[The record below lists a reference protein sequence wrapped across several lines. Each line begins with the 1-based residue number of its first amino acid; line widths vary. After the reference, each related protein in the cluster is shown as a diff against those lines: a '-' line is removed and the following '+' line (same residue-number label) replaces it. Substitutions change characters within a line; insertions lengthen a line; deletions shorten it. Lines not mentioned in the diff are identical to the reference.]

1 MTYTNSVTPPPAPA
15 PLLVLVSI
23 DTEEDNWEPSR
34 ENIRIANIRA
44 LPSLHRTFEAFG
56 VRPTYFCSYQV
67 VRVPWARTI
76 LQDIAANGAA
86 EIGAHLHPWNTPPM
100 REAMAPRHTMMKNL
114 PFELQEEKL
123 LVLTDAVTTV
133 LGTRPRSFRAGR
145 YGLGSTGARLLARC
159 GYTVDSSVTPFL
171 DWRRYDDGPDHREA
185 PVAVYRPS
193 LDNLTLP
200 SLNGPVVEVPVSVG
214 FTRRPFRR
222 WAERHERM
230 TQLRVGPLTLASLA
244 YRSHFLRKVQLS
256 FETDSVRDML
266 VLTNELVRDGV
277 RCLHLTWHSPSMV
290 EGMSPF
296 TRTVADRHRLRAK
309 IDRFFDRLSASYS
322 FSFATVAE
330 AADKLAP
337 IPAPVM
343 ADVKQY

>member
-1 MTYTNSVTPPPAPA
+1 MTYTNGVTQPTAPA
-15 PLLVLVSI
+15 PLLVVVSI

-76 LQDIAANGAA
+76 LHDIAASGGA

-100 REAMAPRHTMMKNL
+100 REAMVPRHTMMKNISV
-114 PFELQEEKL
+114 ELQEEKL
-123 LVLTDAVTTV
+123 LVLTDAVASV

-145 YGLGSTGARLLARC
+145 YGLGPTGARLLARC

-171 DWRRYDDGPDHREA
+171 DWRRYDDGPDHRDA
-185 PVAVYRPS
+185 PLAVYRPS
-193 LDNLTLP
+193 PDNLTLP
-200 SLNGPVVEVPVSVG
+200 SLNGPVVEVPLSVG
-214 FTRRPFRR
+214 YTRRPFQR
-222 WAERHERM
+222 WARRHERM
-230 TQLRVGPLTLASLA
+230 LGMRIGPITLASIA
-244 YRSHFLRKVQLS
+244 YRSRLLRKVQLS

-266 VLTNELVRDGV
+266 ALTNELVRDGA
-277 RCLHLTWHSPSMV
+277 RYLHLTWHSPSMV

-296 TRTVADRHRLRAK
+296 TRTVADRHRLRAN
-309 IDRFFDRLSASYS
+309 IDRFFDRLAASHS

-330 AADKLAP
+330 AADQLAP
-337 IPAPVM
+337 IPAPAF
-343 ADVKQY
+343 ADVTRR